1 MSKFIRVKEAPKTLT
16 GYEHI
21 IYGPNFMEEVE
32 AHSKRRPRGNVIG
45 LNYLRDILIL
55 VCSHYADPTFEPI
68 SGFNLSNYKDRP
80 STTLED
86 DHKIVLDVITTQQPK
101 ILQNYLDKKIAL
113 RPLGTE
119 VIYYVGSMALSARF
133 IYWGIQEINAADLK
147 KIQKDKKQTEVP
159 NLLFDDVEIPAPAI
173 TETL

>member
-16 GYEHI
+16 GYEHV

-45 LNYLRDILIL
+45 LNYLRDILTL
-55 VCSHYADPTFEPI
+55 VCAHYADPTFEPI
-68 SGFNLSNYKDRP
+68 AGFNLVNYKDRP
-80 STTLED
+80 ATTLED
-86 DHKIVLDVITTQQPK
+86 DHKIVLDIIATQHPK
-101 ILQNYLDKKIAL
+101 ILQNYLDKKIAA

-119 VIYYVGSMALSARF
+119 VIYYVGPMALSERF
-133 IYWGIQEINAADLK
+133 IYWGIQEINPTDLK
-147 KIQKDKKQTEVP
+147 KIQKDKKQTNVPDLLLEEVETP
-159 NLLFDDVEIPAPAI
+159 IPTV